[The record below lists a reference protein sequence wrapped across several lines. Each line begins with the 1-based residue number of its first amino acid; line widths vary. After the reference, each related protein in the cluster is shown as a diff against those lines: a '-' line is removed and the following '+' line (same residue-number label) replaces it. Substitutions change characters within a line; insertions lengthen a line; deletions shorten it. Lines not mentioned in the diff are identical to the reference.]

1 VIGCCKRY
9 KHHFIVRV
17 VELKELAAHLCVIY
31 SRMTQML
38 AATTSG
44 NYDGACTQ
52 HNTLSPSAYLS
63 YSATP
68 AFPARTA
75 ATTTTRI
82 VDESHPSRASE
93 KKKAGYKMIVDQVN
107 TLFRDRGWSGENNCP
122 KRAVLCGHVEI
133 TKDTTKEDVLLRGTC
148 LRCGDESPVSCTI
161 EDALN
166 QPCYAG
172 LHY

>member
-68 AFPARTA
+68 
-75 ATTTTRI
+75 
-82 VDESHPSRASE
+82 ESLTNLIRLGRR
-93 KKKAGYKMIVDQVN
+93 KKRRLDIK
-107 TLFRDRGWSGENNCP
+107 
-122 KRAVLCGHVEI
+122 
-133 TKDTTKEDVLLRGTC
+133 
-148 LRCGDESPVSCTI
+148 
-161 EDALN
+161 
-166 QPCYAG
+166 
-172 LHY
+172 